1 MLFDQKSAL
10 HLFLH
15 TVLFTQPV
23 QTLYKKT
30 GRTMNAL
37 LKSDIN
43 HDAHHWKLWVSPTA
57 NQQETLS
64 GLSLEEKAR
73 ILMMHPRDK
82 QKMILSI
89 EMAIESGLYEEI
101 CLPRSGLTQKEQGR
115 LQLRAIRHSTIINWT
130 DKAPRM
136 NSASQ
141 LSLI

>member
-1 MLFDQKSAL
+1 MS
-10 HLFLH
+10 
-15 TVLFTQPV
+15 
-23 QTLYKKT
+23 
-30 GRTMNAL
+30 AL

-43 HDAHHWKLWVSPTA
+43 HDAHHWKLWVSPTH
-57 NQQETLS
+57 NQRESLATLS
-64 GLSLEEKAR
+64 IEEKAR

-82 QKMILSI
+82 EKMIISI

-101 CLPRSGLTQKEQGR
+101 SLPVSGLTQKEQGR
-115 LQLRAIRHSTIINWT
+115 LQLRAIRHSTTINWT